1 MKCYI
6 KVVIIVFIMV
16 MTTSCNPC
24 FFATS
29 YCYYP
34 FDKYSINSDIE
45 YYVKDNTTDK
55 QRIEDFRSC
64 LAVTCPEIHK
74 LYKLPDEKGNY
85 LYVIEKTNNIEYI
98 NCIGANSR
106 CMLNNKGYS
115 TKW

>member
-1 MKCYI
+1 
-6 KVVIIVFIMV
+6 

-29 YCYYP
+29 SC
-34 FDKYSINSDIE
+34 DYSFRKNYNINSDIE
-45 YYVKDNTTDK
+45 YYVKDNTTDI

-64 LAVTCPEIHK
+64 LATTCPEIHK

-85 LYVIEKTNNIEYI
+85 LYIIQKTNNTEYI